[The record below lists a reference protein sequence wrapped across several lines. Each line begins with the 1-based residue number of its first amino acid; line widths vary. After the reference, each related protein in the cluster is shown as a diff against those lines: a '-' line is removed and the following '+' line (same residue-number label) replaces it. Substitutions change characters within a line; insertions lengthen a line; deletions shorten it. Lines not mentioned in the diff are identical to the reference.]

1 VQIEGT
7 GANPKINIGRVAL
20 VSGSTAGIGFATAK
34 ALAAA
39 GANIVVNGRTRLSVD
54 KAVDRIRA
62 ATPAVTVTGIAA
74 DATTAA
80 GAEAIVAAVPQV
92 DILVNNVGIYERKSY
107 FQIADDD
114 WRRLFEVN
122 VMSGIRLARLYGEGM
137 RRRGWG
143 RIVFISSESGLL
155 TPVDMIHYGVSKT
168 AQIAV
173 ARGLA
178 AELAGSGVTVNS
190 VLPGPTSTEGMVA
203 MIADESKRTGRS
215 IEELE
220 RDFFTHARPTSL
232 VRRFS
237 STDEIAAMI
246 AFVCSEMASSTT
258 GASLR
263 CDGGIVPGLG

>member
-1 VQIEGT
+1 M
-7 GANPKINIGRVAL
+7 KINAGRLAL

-39 GANIVVNGRTRLSVD
+39 GADIVVNGRTKDSVD

-62 ATPAVTVTGIAA
+62 WVPSVTVLGLAA

-80 GAEAIVAAVPQV
+80 GAEAIAAAVPEV
-92 DILVNNVGIYERKSY
+92 DILVNNVGIYERKS
-107 FQIADDD
+107 FFDIADDD
-114 WRRLFEVN
+114 WQRLFEVN

-143 RIVFISSESGLL
+143 RIVFVSSESGLL

-178 AELAGSGVTVNS
+178 TELGGSGVTVNS

-203 MIADESKRTGRS
+203 MLADESKRTGRS
-215 IEELE
+215 ADEVE
-220 RDFFTHARPTSL
+220 RDFFSHARPTSL
-232 VRRFS
+232 NRRFS

-246 AFVCSEMASSTT
+246 TFACSEMAGSTT

-263 CDGGIVPGLG
+263 CDGGIVTGLG